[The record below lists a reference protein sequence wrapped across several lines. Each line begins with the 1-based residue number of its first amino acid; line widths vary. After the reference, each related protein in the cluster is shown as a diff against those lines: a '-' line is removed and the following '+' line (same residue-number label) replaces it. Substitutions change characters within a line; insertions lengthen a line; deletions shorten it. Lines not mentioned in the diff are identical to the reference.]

1 MKCSCVPDPRQVI
14 RIRNGHRP
22 GWSGPLGKFI
32 KQCISQ
38 ELAEPTL
45 KSDVYSAKCGE
56 REGRIR
62 TEGGRGGPGRAEALK
77 WELHHKGGSDFKT
90 ITPPVK
96 SRLRIKRSFILI
108 LRGAELKLDL
118 PLKCG
123 SSTLR

>member
-14 RIRNGHRP
+14 RIR
-22 GWSGPLGKFI
+22 SGPLGKFI

-90 ITPPVK
+90 INPPVK
-96 SRLRIKRSFILI
+96 RRNQAKFYSDFTMSQ
-108 LRGAELKLDL
+108 A
-118 PLKCG
+118 
-123 SSTLR
+123 

>member
-90 ITPPVK
+90 ITPRQS
-96 SRLRIKRSFILI
+96 SRDC
-108 LRGAELKLDL
+108 E
-118 PLKCG
+118 
-123 SSTLR
+123 SSEVLF